1 MRSVLGPA
9 IKLAIF
15 AVVTLVLTG
24 ILAATVTNTS
34 FASSHGYTALFTD
47 ASGLQQGDDV
57 RMRGVRIGQVSS
69 LKVRDD
75 RFAAIGFVVDRE
87 RVLPAEVKA
96 AIRYRNLIGQRY
108 LALDGPPAPGG
119 PSLPPGATIALDHTR
134 PALNLT
140 DLFNGFQPLFRALT
154 PSDVNQ
160 LSAQIIQVFQGEGP
174 SVEQLLASTA
184 SLSNTLADRDRV
196 IGQVITNL
204 NTVLGNVSA
213 RSPELRQLLDTLQ
226 RLVTGLAGDRKPI
239 GESVEALGDLTHA
252 TADLVDAARP
262 PLRDDIGELRRLA
275 NLLNENNDTVEPQLK
290 SWGPKLDRVIPAASY
305 GSWFQYYACIVT
317 GRITIQS
324 LNVTIPI
331 LPLPA
336 TQLPAR
342 CRP

>member
-1 MRSVLGPA
+1 MRSVLGPSV
-9 IKLAIF
+9 KLAIF
-15 AVVTLVLTG
+15 TVVTVLLTG
-24 ILAATVTNTS
+24 ILAATVANTS
-34 FASSHGYTALFTD
+34 FTTAHEYTAVFTD

-57 RMRGVRIGQVSS
+57 RMRGVKIGQVTT
-69 LKVRDD
+69 LQVRDD
-75 RFAAIGFVVDRE
+75 RFAAIGFTVDRE
-87 RVLPAEVKA
+87 RVLPAEVRA
-96 AIRYRNLIGQRY
+96 VIRYRNLIGQRY
-108 LALDGPPAPGG
+108 LALDGPPSSAGPALAPGG
-119 PSLPPGATIALDHTR
+119 TIALDHTR

-140 DLFNGFQPLFRALT
+140 DLFNGFQPLFRALS
-154 PSDVNQ
+154 PADVNQ

-184 SLSNTLADRDRV
+184 SLSNTLADRDKV

-204 NTVLGNVSA
+204 NTVLGTVSN
-213 RSPELRQLLDTLQ
+213 RSPELNQLLETLQ
-226 RLVTGLAGDRKPI
+226 RLVTGLAGDREPI
-239 GESVEALGDLTHA
+239 GESIDGIGELTRA
-252 TADLVDAARP
+252 TADLVEDARP

-275 NLLNENNDTVEPQLK
+275 GMLNDNEKTVEPQLK
-290 SWGPKLDRVIPAASY
+290 GWGPELDKVIPAASY

-317 GRITIQS
+317 GKITIQD